1 MTLLNET
8 ELSRYQRQLIVPE
21 IGEAGQGKLQKAHVL
36 VVGAGGLGSPVLMY
50 LAAAGV
56 GSLGIVDADMIEVSN
71 LQRQVL
77 YTTED
82 VGLYKAEQAAL
93 RLKMLNPH
101 VSVRAYPVRYTQA
114 NASEILRDYDIAADC
129 SDNYATRYL
138 LSDTTRNSGIPMIYG
153 AVNNFM
159 GQASVFNYMGGP
171 SYRDLYPEEMDIPP
185 DTRRTE
191 QGVIGALPGIIGS
204 VQACE
209 IIKII
214 TGAGDTLTGK
224 LLQVDALNL
233 RAEIISI

>member
-1 MTLLNET
+1 MALFTET
-8 ELSRYQRQLIVPE
+8 ELLRYHRQLIVPE
-21 IGEAGQGKLQKAHVL
+21 LGEAGQEKLQNARVL

-56 GSLGIVDADMIEVSN
+56 GSLGIVDPDRIEISN

-77 YTTED
+77 YTMED
-82 VGLYKAEQAAL
+82 EGLYKAEQAAL
-93 RLKMLNPH
+93 RLKKLNPH
-101 VSVRAYPVRYTQA
+101 INVKAYPVRYTPA
-114 NASEILRDYDIAADC
+114 NAAEMLNDYDIAADC

-138 LSDTTRNSGIPMIYG
+138 LSDTAQNSGIPMVYG
-153 AVNNFM
+153 AVSNFM

-171 SYRDLYPEEMDIPP
+171 SYRDLYPEETDITSF
-185 DTRRTE
+185 TRTPE
-191 QGVIGALPGIIGS
+191 QGVIGTLPGIIGS

-214 TGAGDTLTGK
+214 TGAGDILSGK
-224 LLQVDALNL
+224 LLQIDALNL